1 MHVVWR
7 IPSNTASRDDNKA
20 FQLQTDC
27 LNDIP
32 LYHTRVKKAMFL
44 STTVHPSFIDSKAA
58 ACAMYKY
65 LTGDNLPTERCKG
78 KESAIR
84 VAEIA
89 LATQDFD
96 IIQDLREL
104 NGRPKDIAF
113 DVFWSEIKSLVEAHA
128 RVDDRRHGEIY
139 CYDYCIGVICI
150 NQIFVPRNVLINFNF
165 CR

>member
-1 MHVVWR
+1 
-7 IPSNTASRDDNKA
+7 
-20 FQLQTDC
+20 
-27 LNDIP
+27 
-32 LYHTRVKKAMFL
+32 
-44 STTVHPSFIDSKAA
+44 
-58 ACAMYKY
+58 MYKY

-104 NGRPKDIAF
+104 NGRPKDTSF

-139 CYDYCIGVICI
+139 CYDCCIGIIFV
-150 NQIFVPRNVLINFNF
+150 NQISVPRNALINFNF
-165 CR
+165 CRRGELLTGRNVRSRLEGASTSKAESEAS